1 MRKII
6 LGQSGCSKCK
16 SLASQCPDA
25 EVVELPVDKLLMLA
39 RELNIQS
46 LPIIVLANGAPHE
59 LAEVLK

>member
-6 LGQSGCSKCK
+6 LTQPGCVKCK
-16 SLASQCPDA
+16 SLAARCQYA
-25 EVVELPVDKLLMLA
+25 EVVELAPDKLLMLA

-46 LPIIVLANGAPHE
+46 LPIVILTGEPDE

>member
-6 LGQSGCSKCK
+6 LSQPGCSKCK

-46 LPIIVLANGAPHE
+46 LPIVVLSGESHE

>member
-6 LGQSGCSKCK
+6 LSQQGCTKCK
-16 SLASQCPDA
+16 SLAAQCPDA
-25 EVVELPVDKLLMLA
+25 EVVELAPDKLLMLA

-46 LPIIVLANGAPHE
+46 LPIVVLSADNQE